1 MIIYK
6 NEKYA
11 CVKCIK
17 GHRAT
22 LCEHHDRVLMKV
34 NKRGRR
40 PNSDNSAS
48 KENFV
53 LFKEDKLDADTPVS
67 IKAENV
73 SQIVEG
79 DTCQGQ
85 KEPLFF
91 FKKQENGD
99 ELPKAKKVCCESKE
113 KPTSLQNMELIQSTD
128 VFLESSCTCK
138 DDNCACENCMM
149 HRLDRD
155 LDSFISKHIKINDN
169 PNNIADTG
177 FLQSDWG
184 KANSVRSNETSLK
197 LNNAVIK
204 NEYGSLNSNYNVF
217 DQKSENSGTPDRL
230 KELKL
235 DEIMRKGYDNI
246 ISKVDNNTLLVVDGR
261 KIIFDV
267 WFPQFQ
273 LFLNQKITLTQ
284 LVNILALL

>member
-6 NEKYA
+6 NDKYA

-22 LCEHHDRVLMKV
+22 LCEHHERVLMKV

-40 PNSDNSAS
+40 PNSDTSTS
-48 KENFV
+48 KDNFV
-53 LFKEDKLDADTPVS
+53 LFKEDKLDADTPVNL
-67 IKAENV
+67 KADNV
-73 SQIVEG
+73 SQIAEG

-91 FKKQENGD
+91 FKKQESSGIP
-99 ELPKAKKVCCESKE
+99 PKAKKVCCGSKE
-113 KPTSLQNMELIQSTD
+113 MSTNIQNLELIQSTD

-169 PNNIADTG
+169 SSNPAEPG

-184 KANSVRSNETSLK
+184 RSSSIKSNDTSPK
-197 LNNAVIK
+197 LNNSIIK
-204 NEYGSLNSNYNVF
+204 DDFGSLSNSYSVF
-217 DQKSENSGTPDRL
+217 DQRSEKSGTNDMI
-230 KELKL
+230 KEVNL
-235 DEIMRKGYDNI
+235 DEIIKKGYDNL
-246 ISKVDNNTLLVVDGR
+246 ISKVDNDTLLVVDGK
-261 KIIFDV
+261 KIIHDV

-273 LFLNQKITLTQ
+273 LYLNQKITFTQ